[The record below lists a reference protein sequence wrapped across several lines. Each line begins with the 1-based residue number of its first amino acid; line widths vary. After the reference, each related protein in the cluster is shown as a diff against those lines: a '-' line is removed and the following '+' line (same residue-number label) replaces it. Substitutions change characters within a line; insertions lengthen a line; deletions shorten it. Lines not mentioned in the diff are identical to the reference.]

1 VSGWVKTVGLR
12 TAPTYEVRFLGASGQ
27 SLDTRSIAAI
37 TSKGTYSHVSRDL
50 LATDIPAAS
59 AMVRVEIRLEQV
71 SSGTAFFEDLLV
83 EPIP

>member
-1 VSGWVKTVGLR
+1 
-12 TAPTYEVRFLGASGQ
+12 
-27 SLDTRSIAAI
+27 
-37 TSKGTYSHVSRDL
+37 VSRDL